1 MSRWS
6 SVRAAA
12 AVLIAL
18 GTAVACGNIDVVSP
32 STPVPAID
40 VPPLASRN
48 SADDSREHP
57 YTHGSYQQSFRAATC
72 TPHGAAQSSGVF
84 GPAGGT
90 LFFGDSRLI
99 IPGGALR
106 GTVTISATIPV
117 GASSRVEF
125 APSGL
130 QFNKPAGLILSTVG
144 CVLADPN
151 VPSIVYLSADGEIL
165 ETIPAVFDPHW
176 KTIAAPIEH
185 FSGYAIAF

>member
-1 MSRWS
+1 MSRWFYI
-6 SVRAAA
+6 RTAA
-12 AVLIAL
+12 AVLFAL
-18 GTAVACGNIDVVSP
+18 GSAVACGTSDVVSP
-32 STPVPAID
+32 TAGRAIM
-40 VPPLASRN
+40 PSLGSRH
-48 SADDSREHP
+48 SEDDSPAHP
-57 YTHGSYQQSFRAATC
+57 YSRGSYQQSFRAATC
-72 TPHGAAQSSGVF
+72 APHGAAQSWGVF

-106 GTVTISATIPV
+106 GSVTISASIPA

-144 CVLADPN
+144 CVLADAN
-151 VPSIVYLSADGEIL
+151 VPNIVYLSADGQIL
-165 ETIPAVFDPHW
+165 ETISAVFDPHW